1 MLLTRRFLCI
11 YCTYVI
17 SLVRASRHTCTQ
29 TLGFCGM
36 KTWRR
41 HQSANP
47 VCVTSLDPAT
57 SHTLEEEDDDDDDD
71 DDHDDFKL

>member
-1 MLLTRRFLCI
+1 
-11 YCTYVI
+11 
-17 SLVRASRHTCTQ
+17 
-29 TLGFCGM
+29 M